1 VKLSARAIGLISGA
15 VGVATAGL
23 TVAGVVRSRRRTP
36 AETEVDPYAD
46 EPLGELPPD
55 RSCTVAADDGVPL
68 SVEEVDPA
76 DGGTP
81 ELTVVLVHGFALS
94 RRCWHF
100 QRRDLAKLTAPRVKQ
115 VLYDQRGHGRSGRAP
130 EASCTIEQLGRDLD
144 AVLRSVA
151 PEGPLVLVGHSMG
164 GMTIMALAEQRP
176 ELFADRVRGVAFIG
190 TSAGEVGRTGLPR
203 PLLSRN
209 PLTQALGQFA
219 DWQPDLVD
227 RVRTA
232 GNAITRQGV
241 RRLAFGDR
249 SVPSSLVDFMV
260 KMLGVTPV
268 GVLTS
273 FLNTLGTHD
282 RFAALAGLRHCAV
295 LVLGGEADQL
305 TPFAHSERIAAELP
319 DARLVRA
326 PGAGHMVML
335 EQRELVTG
343 ELDRLLR
350 ECAAPAR
357 RHRRPGT
364 GGAKR

>member
-1 VKLSARAIGLISGA
+1 VKPSARAIGLIGGA

-23 TVAGVVRSRRRTP
+23 TVAGVVRNRRRAEP
-36 AETEVDPYAD
+36 AADPYTG
-46 EPLGELPPD
+46 ERLGELPAD
-55 RSCTVAADDGVPL
+55 HTCTVAADDGVPL

-76 DGGTP
+76 PGGP
-81 ELTVVLVHGFALS
+81 AELTVVLVHGFALS

-100 QRRDLAKLTAPRVKQ
+100 QRRDLAKLTGPRVRQ
-115 VLYDQRGHGRSGRAP
+115 VLYDQRGHGRSARAP

-144 AVLRSVA
+144 TVLRSVA
-151 PEGPLVLVGHSMG
+151 PDGPLVLVGHSMG

-176 ELFADRVRGVAFIG
+176 ELFADRVRGVALIG

-203 PLLSRN
+203 PLLSAHN
-209 PLTQALGQFA
+209 PITQAIGQFA
-219 DWQPDLVD
+219 DWQPGLAD

-232 GNAITRQGV
+232 GNGITRQGV

-249 SVPSSLVDFMV
+249 SVPPSLVDFMV
-260 KMLGVTPV
+260 AMLGVTPV

-273 FLNTLGTHD
+273 FLGTLGTHD
-282 RFAALAGLRHCAV
+282 RIAALAGLRHCSV
-295 LVLGGEADQL
+295 LVLGGDQDQL

-343 ELDRLLR
+343 ELERLLR
-350 ECAAPAR
+350 DCAAPRTR
-357 RHRRPGT
+357 RKRGT
-364 GGAKR
+364 R